1 MPKKIDSLNNELFGL
16 LKSHGF
22 KPKSYDSSGD
32 SVPVPEE
39 ADAFQFQ
46 FIQNGQDY
54 GKVTVSIDGDGT
66 LSVYYDEDMMK
77 RGESTSSVGD
87 AGISWSQFLQQL
99 KQWGMK
105 RRLTW
110 APGPVDDLE
119 SDMAKRAYIKKEG
132 LNEAYH
138 SMGRKASYNDNIPET
153 KIIIKHSRNIEEG
166 EQRYRNVERIF
177 IENALGE
184 RILAPTTKPG
194 VAQVYARHIAEG
206 GLPHDERWNHIKGLC
221 EEYNKMAGFVRA
233 TRGGQFNESAQR
245 LVTEGINHYVK
256 LRESLGK
263 MRGKKGYNS
272 YFESWTPPL
281 MEDEGQ
287 EDLSE
292 MFMSSSLDPRI
303 ESVMPILSKLNKT
316 LGESSKMAE
325 VIALEAWADD
335 MASGSMGSGNDPISI
350 PEDDEDYVDPE
361 EADYGDEYQKT
372 VSSAGEAVKRIEKK
386 LGQVDIAALA
396 KKLNKQEVDEAGPAG
411 KPGDHLGA
419 TDKVTTGK
427 ILGNKPQSQKGLR
440 GKLVGENVDPLIQY
454 RKLSGL

>member
-22 KPKSYDSSGD
+22 KPKSFDSSGD
-32 SVPVPEE
+32 TVPVPEKAE
-39 ADAFQFQ
+39 AFQFN
-46 FIQNGQDY
+46 FVQNGHDY

-66 LSVYYDEDMMK
+66 LSVYYDEDVMK
-77 RGESTSSVGD
+77 DTSLSETGGGVGTSTWFD
-87 AGISWSQFLQQL
+87 FLKQL
-99 KQWGMK
+99 KQWAMK

-110 APGPVDDLE
+110 SVEPVDNLE

-132 LNEAYH
+132 LNEGYH
-138 SMGRKASYNDNIPET
+138 AMGRKASYNDSIPET
-153 KIIIKHSRNIEEG
+153 KIIIKHNRNIEEG
-166 EQRYRNVERIF
+166 EQRYRNVEKIF
-177 IENALGE
+177 IENSQGE

-263 MRGKKGYNS
+263 MRGKKGYNA

-316 LGESSKMAE
+316 LGESSTMAE
-325 VIALEAWADD
+325 VIALEDWANNLT
-335 MASGSMGSGNDPISI
+335 SGSLEEQD
-350 PEDDEDYVDPE
+350 EDDYVDPE

-372 VSSAGEAVKRIEKK
+372 ASSAGEAVKRIEQK
-386 LGQVDIAALA
+386 LGKVDIAALA
-396 KKLNKQEVDEAGPAG
+396 KKLNRDETTESLDADQKSAGQLGPTGRPAKQ
-411 KPGDHLGA
+411 GD
-419 TDKVTTGK
+419 
-427 ILGNKPQSQKGLR
+427 
-440 GKLVGENVDPLIQY
+440 LVGACESTDPLLHFK
-454 RKLSGL
+454 KLSGL